1 VTERARESFLVLRL
15 WAEPGD
21 ARVRGRLLVQ
31 AAEEPG
37 RPLLGV
43 DSILGAVEQ
52 AVRAFAEGELGPW
65 RGGPDDAPTT
75 PPRRAR

>member
-1 VTERARESFLVLRL
+1 MTERARESFLVLRL

-31 AAEEPG
+31 DADEPG

-43 DSILGAVEQ
+43 NSVLGAVEQ

-65 RGGPDDAPTT
+65 RSGPGDDPET
-75 PPRRAR
+75 PPRRPR